1 MDHAGYDGRGFNVFY
16 NTEHENIFEIKIVY
30 DGVAPSIYEIIAR
43 NVEGI
48 SGETDKTA
56 LNEAIAAAEALDGED
71 YTANS
76 WQALQDALTA
86 AQTVADNATAS
97 QSEINN
103 AANALN
109 SAVSALQIKASEAA
123 IDALQNVVDK
133 ANALQE
139 DSGRA
144 DRQCTGTA
152 R

>member
-1 MDHAGYDGRGFNVFY
+1 MR
-16 NTEHENIFEIKIVY
+16 
-30 DGVAPSIYEIIAR
+30 S
-43 NVEGI
+43 
-48 SGETDKTA
+48 SQETDKTA

-109 SAVSALQIKASEAA
+109 SAVSALQIKASKAPQAA
-123 IDALQNVVDK
+123 GSTSGNRQPSSCLLTTPGSIAMRKVVSVRTHRHSSL
-133 ANALQE
+133 AI
-139 DSGRA
+139 RI
-144 DRQCTGTA
+144 
-152 R
+152 